1 MNTFTW
7 VKTHKEI
14 VDYLRTQ
21 RNNQPHLVEI
31 LKKAGV
37 SGLHDQNKKGNRF
50 ELLVI
55 DPFTFFCFIYKYGT
69 ERRLQILQ
77 SIANQLKLTIPTDEL
92 GIPSVNAMMVCLFP
106 YEPQRTNNEI
116 NRLWDFFES
125 ALDDKITNEQF
136 EDVLNI
142 FGTGKSKMTACLFY
156 ILPNLHYPINGPSKP
171 YLEEV
176 LKVQPEFDTYTE
188 YRNILKN
195 IQQKENKSFYQLSFD
210 AWKWNDDLSK
220 ANYWIFQ
227 GNPKIYNVVEA
238 LNDNLLSTWNI
249 KAHADKIKIGDRFI
263 LWLTGNDPGCY
274 ALGEV
279 TSDIYESVDSEE
291 QNKYYIDNSK
301 NTSTKRVKIK
311 INKNLVNNP
320 ITKKEIEKVPE
331 LKNMNVGLQGTN
343 FTATKEEYQLL
354 SDMANEKSSINY
366 WVYAPGEQ
374 ADMWEEFYNK
384 GIMGLGWDNLGDLT
398 KYKSKDAIATKL
410 IRINKSA
417 TNENN
422 NAISNYSFAND
433 MNIGDIVFAKKGRR
447 ELIGYGIVKSD
458 YYFDE
463 RRNSYKSCR
472 KVEWLKKGNWDI
484 DFALALKTL
493 TIITKYKSDNPDFNY
508 YYEMLLAIIN
518 GSNKTGVLQNKNT
531 ALNTILYGPPGTG
544 KTYTTI
550 EKAISIANPEF
561 NLDQERSIIKSEYE
575 RLVKEGQIVFTTFHQ
590 SMSYEDFVEGIK
602 PIEPDKDGDP
612 VIYRVENGIFKHL
625 CIEASYEIVK
635 TSNSKLSEKVLDM
648 SYFYDKFVE
657 SVEEKLLKGEV
668 VKIKTKQGL
677 EILIES
683 VNENG
688 NIYLKPFNGAGTYI
702 VSKKRALKLQSEI
715 NNLNEISNFTRY
727 VNGNNP
733 TYLWAVL
740 NAIDQ
745 FRGNT
750 TTNSKSRIQSFE
762 DKKEAVLSLSNVD
775 YSNTNGKSF
784 VLIIDEINRGNVSQI
799 FGELIALLEEDKRL
813 GKSEALEV
821 ILPYSKTKFGVP
833 PNLYI
838 LGTMNTADRSVEAL
852 DTALR
857 RRFVFDEILPNY
869 SIDKLNYNFAGI
881 KAGDILKTINNRLEK
896 LLDKDH
902 LIGHS
907 YFIIQDNEKPKDKL
921 MNSFYKNIIPL
932 LQEYFYGDFGKI
944 GLVLGQ
950 GFVNIKNWYKE
961 ENSFA
966 DFNYDGIGD
975 FDGKEIYEIIDY
987 RITNDYRIN
996 NIKMDFEK
1004 AIQLL
1009 MRKNIA

>member
-1 MNTFTW
+1 
-7 VKTHKEI
+7 
-14 VDYLRTQ
+14 
-21 RNNQPHLVEI
+21 
-31 LKKAGV
+31 
-37 SGLHDQNKKGNRF
+37 
-50 ELLVI
+50 
-55 DPFTFFCFIYKYGT
+55 
-69 ERRLQILQ
+69 
-77 SIANQLKLTIPTDEL
+77 
-92 GIPSVNAMMVCLFP
+92 
-106 YEPQRTNNEI
+106 
-116 NRLWDFFES
+116 
-125 ALDDKITNEQF
+125 
-136 EDVLNI
+136 
-142 FGTGKSKMTACLFY
+142 
-156 ILPNLHYPINGPSKP
+156 
-171 YLEEV
+171 
-176 LKVQPEFDTYTE
+176 
-188 YRNILKN
+188 
-195 IQQKENKSFYQLSFD
+195 
-210 AWKWNDDLSK
+210 
-220 ANYWIFQ
+220 
-227 GNPKIYNVVEA
+227 
-238 LNDNLLSTWNI
+238 
-249 KAHADKIKIGDRFI
+249 
-263 LWLTGNDPGCY
+263 
-274 ALGEV
+274 
-279 TSDIYESVDSEE
+279 
-291 QNKYYIDNSK
+291 
-301 NTSTKRVKIK
+301 
-311 INKNLVNNP
+311 
-320 ITKKEIEKVPE
+320 
-331 LKNMNVGLQGTN
+331 MNVGLQGTN

-354 SDMANEKSSINY
+354 LDMANEKSSINY

-410 IRINKSA
+410 IRINKSS

-472 KVEWLKKGNWDI
+472 KVEWLKKGNWEI

-518 GSNKTGVLQNKNT
+518 GSNKTGALQNKNT

-550 EKAISIANPEF
+550 EKAISIANTEF

-590 SMSYEDFVEGIK
+590 SMSYEDFIEGIK

-657 SVEEKLLKGEV
+657 SVEEKLLKGEE

-688 NIYLKPFNGAGTYI
+688 NIYLKPFNGVGTYI

-733 TYLWAVL
+733 TYLCAVL

-750 TTNSKSRIQSFE
+750 TTNSKNRIQSFD
-762 DKKEAVLSLSNVD
+762 DKKEVVLSLTNNDFENVK
-775 YSNTNGKSF
+775 GKSF

-799 FGELIALLEEDKRL
+799 FGELITLLEEDKRL

-869 SIDKLNYNFAGI
+869 TIDKLNYNFAGI
-881 KAGDILKTINNRLEK
+881 KAADILKTINNRLEK

-950 GFVNIKNWYKE
+950 GFVNIKNWYNE

-975 FDGKEIYEIIDY
+975 FDGKEIYEIIDD
-987 RITNDYRIN
+987 RIPNDYRIN
-996 NIKMDFEK
+996 NVKMDFEK